1 MGRSFDSLAND
12 VPRRDNLRI
21 KVRVV
26 HVWEVPS
33 FINPRQINSLEMDLV
48 DEKVCVQF
56 IRVVL
61 VYIKDL
67 FDCL

>member
-48 DEKVCVQF
+48 DEKVCLS
-56 IRVVL
+56 I
-61 VYIKDL
+61 
-67 FDCL
+67 

>member
-33 FINPRQINSLEMDLV
+33 FMQINSLEMDLV